1 MLGNRR
7 DHPSTGFFVS
17 FISYDAVLYDGDTS
31 EFYID
36 VTPEKR
42 YAIWNK
48 KMGRFLYRVGN
59 AHTPIF
65 QSKTDA
71 EVWITTEYGGTMQG
85 FVVVEFDYPGEE

>member
-48 KMGRFLYRVGN
+48 KMGRFLHRVGN

-71 EVWITTEYGGTMQG
+71 EVWLTTEYGDAMRG